1 MKEASRAYNRAVHQA
16 KVRAALSLTTAHSC
30 SYAEEVAATLEV
42 ALCVIQWSWPVRIDA
57 NLISGL

>member
-1 MKEASRAYNRAVHQA
+1 MGRPAYYSLLSEAIGRDRLVTGR
-16 KVRAALSLTTAHSC
+16 V
-30 SYAEEVAATLEV
+30 VAATLEV